1 MNSES
6 ILFLDWLEMDI
17 SSLTSQALAGPKT
30 PLNHHW
36 WLENVFLKDDGSGTY
51 VEYFNI
57 QLPSIQKYI

>member
-17 SSLTSQALAGPKT
+17 NSQALAGPKT
-30 PLNHHW
+30 PLYHHW
-36 WLENVFLKDDGSGTY
+36 WLENVFLNDDGSGTY
-51 VEYFNI
+51 VEYFNT